1 MSRFRL
7 LLIRWANTLNVS
19 LETSG
24 DVADVQKTNRVVTPL
39 VACWS
44 LPMWRGITVFGVCAM
59 RLSSCSSKSMSIP
72 GPSGTGEL
80 PSGHV
85 ENRLRVDFRKP
96 KLLSYDAL
104 G

>member
-1 MSRFRL
+1 
-7 LLIRWANTLNVS
+7 
-19 LETSG
+19 
-24 DVADVQKTNRVVTPL
+24 
-39 VACWS
+39 
-44 LPMWRGITVFGVCAM
+44 M
-59 RLSSCSSKSMSIP
+59 RLSSCSSNSMSIP